1 MASLGNDA
9 ALPPP
14 GTEPNF
20 LSPENQMVQNVAL
33 HTVCLV
39 LITVFVAMRLYT
51 RIHII
56 KTALGADDYCCLFS
70 YCLSVAFSG
79 LVLKSYT
86 LGIGRHMW
94 DVPGPWLPFALK
106 FYTIAAQVFMLLSGF
121 VKLAILFSYRHFLS
135 PATKTRYLVNYGI
148 ALICCFHTGLY
159 FASLFAC
166 RPIAAIWDMK
176 IGGQCFHLSIIP
188 YASGVSSCVMDLYVL
203 LLPLPVVW
211 SLNLSFT
218 WKLRILAVF
227 NLGLLACIT
236 SIIRLV
242 MSVRI
247 QRHGDLTWVLSKI
260 ALWALIEVDLGI
272 LCACLMLLPAFL
284 SQVIPESTRSLFRR
298 FCSVVPGPSS
308 RRSLDLS
315 LTFTDRGHKNWT
327 HCKHDASCLDQA
339 QCSNNRIIRHQS
351 FSINSIRT
359 PQDGTSSSSI
369 TGKTSIGDYHV
380 KTTSQAK
387 TFDIP

>member
-1 MASLGNDA
+1 MASLGNDV
-9 ALPPP
+9 ALPPA
-14 GTEPNF
+14 GTKPNF
-20 LSPENQMVQNVAL
+20 LNPEDHMVQNVAL

-39 LITVFVAMRLYT
+39 LITGFVAMRVYT

-56 KTALGADDYCCLFS
+56 KTALGADDYCCLVS

-79 LVLKSYT
+79 LALKSYT

-94 DVPGPWLPFALK
+94 DVPAPWLPFAFK

-135 PATKTRYLVNYGI
+135 PAAKTRHLVNYGI

-166 RPIAAIWDMK
+166 RPITAIWDANTK
-176 IGGQCFHLSIIP
+176 GHCFPLSIIP
-188 YASGVSSCVMDLYVL
+188 YASAVSSCVMDLYVL

-227 NLGLLACIT
+227 NLGLMACVA

-242 MSVRI
+242 MSPRI
-247 QRHGDLTWVLSKI
+247 QKSADLTWILSKI
-260 ALWALIEVDLGI
+260 AVWGLLEVDLGI

-284 SQVIPESTRSLFRR
+284 GQVIPERAQSLFCR

-315 LTFTDRGHKNWT
+315 LTFTNRGHKSWA
-327 HCKHDASCLDQA
+327 HCKHDATRVDQV
-339 QCSNNRIIRHQS
+339 QCSSNRIIRHQS

-369 TGKTSIGDYHV
+369 NGKTSMGDYYT
-380 KTTSQAK
+380 KTAAQAK